1 MSAAAILG
9 ARDRASDAIVLLEG
23 APEDV
28 ASAAVQTELGL
39 AYEAAGNLTEAA
51 RCLERAARARPGDS
65 ETLNSLG
72 VVYARLRR
80 FDAGRRAFR
89 QILESDP
96 HAPEIWN
103 NLGTLEMSAG
113 NRRAAADAFRQA
125 VAADPNYAAAWRG
138 LGTSLV
144 AVDAAAAAEAWQ
156 RAVALAPSDYDTLF
170 NLGLVLSE
178 GPQPRDALPY
188 LKRFVTQAPPDRYG
202 RNMSHAA
209 AIIGR
214 IENQ

>member
-9 ARDRASDAIVLLEG
+9 ASNRATDAIALLLG

-28 ASAAVQTELGL
+28 ESAAVQTELGL
-39 AYEAAGNLTEAA
+39 AYEAAGNLPEAA
-51 RCLERAARARPGDS
+51 RCLERAARARSGDV

-72 VVYARLRR
+72 IVYARLHR
-80 FDAGRRAFR
+80 FDEGRSAFR

-96 HAPEIWN
+96 HAPEVWN
-103 NLGTLEMSAG
+103 NLGTLELSAG

-144 AVDAAAAAEAWQ
+144 AIDAASAIDAW
-156 RAVALAPSDYDTLF
+156 RRTVVLAPADYDTLF

-178 GPQPRDALPY
+178 GPRPREALSY
-188 LKRFVTQAPPDRYG
+188 LKQFVMEAPRDRYG
-202 RNMSHAA
+202 RDIARAA
-209 AIIGR
+209 AVIDR
-214 IENQ
+214 IEH